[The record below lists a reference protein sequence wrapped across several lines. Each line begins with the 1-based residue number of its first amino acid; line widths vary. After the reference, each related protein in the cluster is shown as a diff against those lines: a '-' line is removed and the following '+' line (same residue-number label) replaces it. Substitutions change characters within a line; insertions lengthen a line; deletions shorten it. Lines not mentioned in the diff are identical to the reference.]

1 MTPSQRTFWSVW
13 VANLVVGTG
22 LMSFLP
28 FFPSQIEAMGVHDPD
43 QVATWTGCVFGV
55 APLMAALMGPIWGS
69 LGDRVGRKPM
79 VLRSL
84 VAITLFVGA
93 MGFAR
98 TPLELLLLRMLQG
111 TFSGILPPSITLV
124 SIGAP
129 KGSQGR
135 LAARLQMALAAGAIF
150 GPLIGSRV
158 VAEVGIEALF
168 LGVGGSVAVTG
179 ILVLLFASEDQS
191 AMRLGPERL
200 RRGLLTEAFGD
211 FRLLIQD
218 RFLRLSMAMLFALQF
233 GLGATNPLLEL
244 LVRRVAGG
252 QWLSLE
258 DRTALLFS
266 AMAIVSVL
274 LMPTWGR
281 LGDRHGHYRCLR
293 WCVWGSSLA
302 LLATSLVQ
310 NYEQLF
316 GLRVALGLFSA
327 GAGPLAYGVAGAR
340 TSAGQ
345 RGAANGAVFSAQAMA
360 SALSAMAGGLLAR
373 GLGLLGLFTAAALAL
388 FLAAALGEWGQ
399 RGAQGVEPRGE

>member
-1 MTPSQRTFWSVW
+1 MSPSQRTFWSVW
-13 VANLVVGTG
+13 LANLVAGTG

-28 FFPSQIEAMGVHDPD
+28 FFPSQIESMGVRDPD

-124 SIGAP
+124 SIGSP
-129 KGSQGR
+129 SGSQGR
-135 LAARLQMALAAGAIF
+135 LAGRLQMALAAGAIF

-158 VAEVGIEALF
+158 VAAYGLECLF
-168 LGVGGSVAVTG
+168 LAVGGAVALAAVG
-179 ILVLLFASEDQS
+179 VLLFASEDQS

-218 RFLRLSMAMLFALQF
+218 RTLRFSMAMLFALQF

-244 LVRRVAGG
+244 LVRRLEGG
-252 QWLSLE
+252 FGLSFE

-266 AMAIVSVL
+266 SMAIVSVA
-274 LMPTWGR
+274 LMPSWGR
-281 LGDRHGHYRCLR
+281 LGDRRGHYRCLR
-293 WCVWGSSLA
+293 WCVWGSAIA
-302 LLATSLVQ
+302 LSATSLVG
-310 NYEQLF
+310 NYGQLWA
-316 GLRVALGLFSA
+316 LRVALGVFAA

-340 TSAGQ
+340 TPQGQ
-345 RGAANGAVFSAQAMA
+345 RGAANGAVFSAQALA
-360 SALSAMAGGLLAR
+360 SALSAMAGGLLAQ
-373 GLGLLGLFTAAALAL
+373 GLGLVGLFTAAGLAL
-388 FLAAALGEWGQ
+388 FAAAGLAELGRRQPGSQ
-399 RGAQGVEPRGE
+399 AP